1 MLERDYAALPAEKKR
16 RVIDEVEL
24 LGETVRFEGFDGNNE
39 TAHMSTAR
47 FIIKHLDKF
56 EAFKDRDLNSH
67 SPSLDMHR
75 RMLVPFQKFGFDD
88 GRLTADTIIAVLK
101 AQYRR

>member
-39 TAHMSTAR
+39 TAHMSTALD
-47 FIIKHLDKF
+47 IKSVLRSAMTAAHK
-56 EAFKDRDLNSH
+56 
-67 SPSLDMHR
+67 R
-75 RMLVPFQKFGFDD
+75 RGNTYV
-88 GRLTADTIIAVLK
+88 TART
-101 AQYRR
+101 